1 MNDYVI
7 LTDSGCDIGKER
19 LQEWKVP
26 QIYLTYQFDGDSK
39 SYTPAEMET
48 KAFYEKMR
56 GGAVARTAAA
66 NVSDFQEAFIPYLQQ
81 GKDILYI
88 GFSGGL
94 SSTVAT
100 AAMTAADLMEEYPGT
115 SIRVVDTLAASS
127 GHGLLLYY
135 AVEAKKEG
143 KSLNENADYI
153 ESIKLKLCH
162 WFTVDDLVYLKRGG
176 RVSAATAL
184 AGTVLGIKPVLHVDN
199 EGHLINMSKS
209 RGRKNSLKALA
220 DKYTETADQPEGG
233 IYFISNGDCL
243 EDALYLESL
252 IEARHGTKA
261 AQIEDIGPVIGAHSG
276 PGTIALFFL
285 GKER

>member
-1 MNDYVI
+1 MSEYVI
-7 LTDSGCDIGKER
+7 LTDSGCDIAASR
-19 LQEWKVP
+19 LAEWGIGQV
-26 QIYLTYQFDGDSK
+26 YLTYKFGGSDTV
-39 SYTPAEMET
+39 YTPADMAGKE
-48 KAFYEKMR
+48 FYDKMR

-66 NVSDFQEAFIPYLQQ
+66 NVSDFLDAFTPVLQE

-94 SSTVAT
+94 SSTSAT
-100 AAMTAADLMEEYPGT
+100 AAMTARDLMEEYPER
-115 SIRVVDTLAASS
+115 SIVVVDTLAASS

-135 AVEAKKEG
+135 ALEAKKQG
-143 KSLNENADYI
+143 KSLQENGEYI

-199 EGHLINMSKS
+199 EGHLINMGKA

-220 DKYTETADQPEGG
+220 DKFTETADVKDGV
-233 IYFISNGDCL
+233 YFISHGDCID
-243 EDALYLESL
+243 DARYLESL
-252 IEARHGTKA
+252 IAERHGAKA
-261 AQIEDIGPVIGAHSG
+261 VLIEEIGPVIGAHSG
-276 PGTIALFFL
+276 PGTMALFFL
-285 GKER
+285 GSQR